1 MGDSMTTDIKSNAV
15 LTFGTAS
22 AIFTFATSLQNEAIF
37 PRDRIFNLA
46 VSVIINLLI
55 IYLLSYIDLS
65 KNAVSIVACIFI
77 FYKLI
82 INTVSFSKYFATF
95 HRDNSEVIIF
105 VTFVIILGCLKLTQ
119 NNILQMYSFFIVIN
133 IFTFIL
139 ITTLSLGKIN
149 VINIY
154 STSLNIELIKSKFTF
169 FDEIIIINLLVKDRI
184 EKKKCAVSFLCIIG
198 TIILFYTLLQGLC
211 ISGNILYS
219 LLPLQS
225 LTQIFSGTTIKKFD
239 YIISVLQS
247 FNYYA
252 AIIFLMWGFNVL
264 KSQKG
269 EMSNEKV

>member
-1 MGDSMTTDIKSNAV
+1 MTTDIKSNAV